1 MKKLF
6 ENFRHYLD
14 EVEAFDTIATTQD
27 EIQKSLDY
35 FYTKHAPS
43 KGKRKDLGNWKGHK
57 MVGFELSGGDL
68 FFFVVDKEDK
78 PLMYVAIAPF
88 RESYAIGNV
97 RKTKGGGFYATDI
110 YEWLVGKFGSIYS
123 DKAQTED
130 GKGIWERFPELI
142 EGEPP
147 PPPPY
152 KQKVATEKE
161 DGKDKEGNPKWR
173 WRLRK

>member
-1 MKKLF
+1 MKLLL
-6 ENFRHYLD
+6 ENWRQYLD

-27 EIQKSLDY
+27 EIQQSLDY

-88 RESYAIGNV
+88 RESYAVGNV

-123 DKAQTED
+123 DKAQTEG
-130 GKGIWERFPELI
+130 GKGIWERFPNKE
-142 EGEPP
+142 
-147 PPPPY
+147 
-152 KQKVATEKE
+152 KVETEE
-161 DGKDKEGNPKWR
+161 DGQGKWR
-173 WRLRK
+173 WRLSK